1 MNEPNKGW
9 RESDAGKF
17 FETHKV
23 PILVGA
29 AIVLAL
35 SFSGSERGGQGGEPI
50 PIVQDG
56 PGGSGGAPMSNDEW
70 QADQDRRQRQHDK
83 FIETIREEQTC
94 SNGKVIPASD
104 TCPDE

>member
-17 FETHKV
+17 FEKHKV

-35 SFSGSERGGQGGEPI
+35 SFWASGLAFIAIALMRRGA
-50 PIVQDG
+50 G
-56 PGGSGGAPMSNDEW
+56 PRARG
-70 QADQDRRQRQHDK
+70 R
-83 FIETIREEQTC
+83 
-94 SNGKVIPASD
+94 
-104 TCPDE
+104 